1 MIICGMTKLLAL
13 DTHSGVHA
21 AKETQTDANLGHTM
35 YCKKCK
41 FHAFD
46 HVSTCPKC
54 GADWEET
61 RKALYLN
68 WITASGVNWIASDKA
83 NPQPAATAQ
92 PTQVFRSAP
101 APAATVPETL
111 DSDPL
116 LDALSVSSGAAR
128 PTLAAAPSP
137 AARRDT
143 DIDVSHF
150 PELDFSTPQPA
161 APAKAKTPSP
171 ASPASKAHD
180 DLFLDTLPAE
190 EVLELDFSSPSEAPP
205 AQKIPT
211 PAKPKREDLFIPEL
225 EEMLAPL
232 TEEPRPAPKKPT
244 FTEEK
249 DILLEFGSPSG
260 SGASG
265 QTGNDMD
272 YLELDD
278 RKKTS

>member
-1 MIICGMTKLLAL
+1 
-13 DTHSGVHA
+13 
-21 AKETQTDANLGHTM
+21 M

-68 WITASGVNWIASDKA
+68 WITASGVNWIAPDKA
-83 NPQPAATAQ
+83 MSQPASAAQ

-101 APAATVPETL
+101 APAVTVQEAM

-116 LDALSVSSGAAR
+116 LDALSDSSDASR
-128 PTLAAAPSP
+128 PLAAAPSP

-161 APAKAKTPSP
+161 APAKAKTPS
-171 ASPASKAHD
+171 SPAPAPKAND

-190 EVLELDFSSPSEAPP
+190 EVLELDFSTVPEPP
-205 AQKIPT
+205 AAPKAPV

-232 TEEPRPAPKKPT
+232 TEEPRPAPKKPA

-249 DILLEFGSPSG
+249 DILLDFGPPSG
-260 SGASG
+260 SGPSG
-265 QTGNDMD
+265 QTGNDVD
-272 YLELDD
+272 YLELDE
-278 RKKTS
+278 RK